1 VANAL
6 SGARLLLAAA
16 LPYLLVH
23 GGWPSLLA
31 WTVAS
36 LSDYF
41 DGPLARRRGTSSP
54 RGAILDNVADIAF
67 VLAGLAT
74 AAALALIS
82 WVVPLSIALSAG
94 AYAAASMRRTGGAA
108 PRLARSR
115 LGHWAG
121 VANYACLAVVTGAL
135 TWPGPQWTRVL
146 AVAGAATAGLNLA
159 AVLTRLVSRR
169 RRDVSG

>member
-1 VANAL
+1 LTVANAL

-23 GGWPSLLA
+23 GGWPPLLA
-31 WTVAS
+31 WAVAS

-54 RGAILDNVADIAF
+54 NGAILDNVADIAF
-67 VLAGLAT
+67 VFVGLAT
-74 AAALALIS
+74 AAALAMIS

-94 AYAAASMRRTGGAA
+94 AYAAASARRRSEGGA
-108 PRLARSR
+108 PGLARSR

-121 VANYACLAVVTGAL
+121 VANYACLGVVTGAV
-135 TWPGPQWTRVL
+135 TWPGPRWTPVL
-146 AVAGAATAGLNLA
+146 AAAGATTAGLNLA
-159 AVLTRLVSRR
+159 ALLTRLLPRR
-169 RRDVSG
+169 SP

>member
-1 VANAL
+1 LTVANAL
-6 SGARLLLAAA
+6 SGARLVLAAA

-23 GGWPSLLA
+23 GGWPPLLA
-31 WTVAS
+31 WIVAS

-54 RGAILDNVADIAF
+54 GGAILDNVADIAF

-94 AYAAASMRRTGGAA
+94 AYAVASARRRIGAGA
-108 PRLARSR
+108 PSLARSR

-121 VANYACLAVVTGAL
+121 VANYACLGVVTGAV
-135 TWPGPQWTRVL
+135 TWPAPQWTPVL
-146 AVAGAATAGLNLA
+146 AVGGTATAGLNLV
-159 AVLTRLVSRR
+159 AVLTRLVWRWSP
-169 RRDVSG
+169 